1 MPRHSPPNDAS
12 DKPAG
17 GGEPADEGA
26 EKAVSKLPPKA
37 VLDALPERV
46 RISVVEAASF
56 SGPLPPP
63 TMLRDYERVHSGSA
77 ERILAMAEKEQEHR
91 ISWEENAL
99 SASTRD
105 SKLGQQLGF
114 WLALFCVGGG
124 IYLALEGHTIVAI
137 ALIAVSALGLA
148 GRFLESRAPR

>member
-17 GGEPADEGA
+17 GAEPADEGV

-63 TMLRDYERVHSGSA
+63 TMLRDYEKVHSGSS
-77 ERILAMAEKEQEHR
+77 ERIFVMAEKEQDHR

-105 SKLGQQLGF
+105 SKLGQLLGF